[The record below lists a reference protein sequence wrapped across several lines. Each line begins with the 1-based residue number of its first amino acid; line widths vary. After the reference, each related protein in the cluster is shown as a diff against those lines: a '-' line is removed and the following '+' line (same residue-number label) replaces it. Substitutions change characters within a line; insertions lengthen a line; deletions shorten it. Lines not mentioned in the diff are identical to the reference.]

1 MTELRGTVSDPSMN
15 TLKKGEHMDDL
26 RSHGLNQNCVP
37 TGVPKAK
44 LATRKRTAIAAD
56 VECPNCGCLQIMEVE
71 VPVKNKQLS
80 GGSGVG
86 YYLGC
91 PACAWASPMIAI
103 AMSQGGSTEA
113 TEA

>member
-1 MTELRGTVSDPSMN
+1 ME
-15 TLKKGEHMDDL
+15 DL
-26 RSHGLNQNCVP
+26 RNHGLGQGCVP

-91 PACAWASPMIAI
+91 PACPFASPTMVVSCEKAQ
-103 AMSQGGSTEA
+103 SE
-113 TEA
+113 